1 MKAAL
6 HANANPTIWPTAQAI
21 AWREWVRFFRQRSRV
36 IGAFATPVLFWV
48 LLGFGA
54 DRAFSAPGSNPAQDS
69 AAAAEGIGYLSY
81 FFPGALVMILLFTA
95 IFSTITVIDDRNE
108 GFLQGI
114 LVSPAPRLGIVL
126 GKIVGGTGIA
136 MVQGVLF
143 LLLYPLVGGG
153 SGSTLQ
159 LVLAMLAS
167 IGVMAVIAIGLTGL
181 GLVMAWRMDS
191 TAGYHA
197 LMNILLMPMWFLSGA
212 VFPVVTAPPWMQ
224 AVMAINPLTY
234 GHQTLSGLLL
244 GDNAPA
250 GLVPMPVACA
260 IVLGFGLA
268 MIAWV
273 TKLANKPS

>member
-1 MKAAL
+1 MQALAQPVAAPGSAPASAPAL
-6 HANANPTIWPTAQAI
+6 LPVVQSI

-54 DRAFSAPGSNPAQDS
+54 DRAFSAPTP
-69 AAAAEGIGYLSY
+69 EGQAVGEGVGYLSY

-108 GFLQGI
+108 GFLQGV

-126 GKIVGGTGIA
+126 GKVVGGTGIA
-136 MVQGVLF
+136 LVQGILF
-143 LLLYPLVGGG
+143 LMLFPLIGDWPGIV
-153 SGSTLQ
+153 
-159 LVLAMLAS
+159 AMLLA
-167 IGVMAVIAIGLTGL
+167 VVAMAVIAAGLTGL
-181 GLVMAWRMDS
+181 GLVIAWRMDS

-212 VFPVVTAPPWMQ
+212 VFPVATAPPWMQ

-234 GHQTLSGLLL
+234 GHQIVTKLLL
-244 GDNAPA
+244 DNNAPA
-250 GLVPMPVACA
+250 GLVPTPVACLIA
-260 IVLGFGLA
+260 VAFGLA
-268 MIAWV
+268 MIGWV
-273 TKLANKPS
+273 TRQANRPG